1 VTEAARR
8 RLQRKAAGLVVVGV
22 RLGALALLVAAGYGV
37 VVLGIGDVPTS
48 GQWTLLAFSALA
60 AALIA
65 VAYARYRSRI
75 TAWAE
80 TLIANPDRSTNTVV
94 KAFSARVSSGL
105 PVDELLPV
113 LAESL
118 TTGLASSAAEVW
130 TPAPGALVLTLAD
143 PPRARAPIQIG
154 PGEVDALVRAGV
166 VGRSWLE
173 LWVPALLLGRPDAHV
188 RAVPM
193 VHGGEL
199 LGLIV
204 VERDADL
211 RAFSLEDDETLA
223 LLGRQA
229 ALAFR
234 TVRLGSALD
243 ASLEQLRAS
252 RARVVAAADAERRR
266 IERDLHDGA
275 QQHLLGLAVNLRVA
289 RELAASDP
297 ERAAGIL
304 SQLSDEVHAAI
315 DDLRDLAH
323 GIYPSLLAEH
333 GLAAAVRGALARSG
347 VHGSVTADDIARYP
361 PTVESTAY
369 FCCVE
374 AIQNAAKHAPGARVD
389 VRLWMADGALL
400 FEIRDDGPGF
410 DPAAVAA
417 PAGLTNMGDRVG
429 ALGGALR
436 IDASAGTCVT
446 GVVPLIA
453 VAPRPDTA
461 GQPSRAG

>member
-8 RLQRKAAGLVVVGV
+8 RLQRKAAGLVVVGA

-48 GQWTLLAFSALA
+48 GQWTLLGFSALA

-65 VAYARYRSRI
+65 VVYARYRSRI

-80 TLIANPDRSTNTVV
+80 TLVDSPDRGTNTVV

-113 LAESL
+113 LTESL

-130 TPAPGALVLTLAD
+130 TPAPGGLALALAD
-143 PPRARAPIQIG
+143 PPRAGAPIELG
-154 PGEVDALVRAGV
+154 RGEIDVLVRAGV

-173 LWVPALLLGRPDAHV
+173 LWVPALLLGRTDAHV

-199 LGLIV
+199 LGLLV
-204 VERDADL
+204 VERDAGQ
-211 RAFSLEDDETLA
+211 RGFSRDDDETLA

-243 ASLEQLRAS
+243 ASLEELRAS

-289 RELAASDP
+289 RELGTSDP
-297 ERAAGIL
+297 ERAAAIL
-304 SQLSDEVHAAI
+304 ARLSDEVHAAI

-333 GLAAAVRGALARSG
+333 GLASAVRGALARSG
-347 VHGSVTADDIARYP
+347 VQGSVAADDVGRYP
-361 PTVESTAY
+361 PMVESTAY

-389 VRLWMADGALL
+389 VRLWVAEGALL

-410 DPAAVAA
+410 DPAATAA
-417 PAGLTNMGDRVG
+417 SAGLTNMGDRVG
-429 ALGGALR
+429 ALGGTLR
-436 IDASAGTCVT
+436 VDTSPGTCVT
-446 GVVPLIA
+446 GVLPLMAA
-453 VAPRPDTA
+453 VARRDTA